1 MQYKRVLCLGLSVL
15 AGHIFTGGAWA
26 DSVQRD
32 GQTLYEANCAV
43 CHGSD
48 GEGAMPGIKNLVEKP
63 AWINKSDKQLV
74 KIIAT
79 GIQSNDSSVSMPP
92 RGGNPELTD
101 QQIDSIVQY
110 LRKLAAT
117 N

>member
-1 MQYKRVLCLGLSVL
+1 MQYKRVLWVWLSVL
-15 AGHIFTGGAWA
+15 AGHIIASGAWA

-43 CHGSD
+43 CHGTD
-48 GEGAMPGIKNLVEKP
+48 GEGAMPGVKNLVEKP

-74 KIIAT
+74 KLIAA

-92 RGGNPELTD
+92 RGGNPDLTNP
-101 QQIDSIVQY
+101 QIESIVHY
-110 LRKLAAT
+110 LRQLAAT